1 MMIQVRRGSAVNFIL
16 HMNTAIITVISVLYM
31 YQMVYIGIVFIGE
44 LVQKYRRKK
53 HAGEPVKQHR
63 FAALISA
70 RNESN
75 VIGQLLDTINSQNYP
90 SELLDAI
97 VIADNCTDDTAQVA
111 RDHGAIVYERF
122 NTEEVGKG
130 YALNYAFQH
139 IAEDM
144 GDSYYDAYVIIDADN
159 LLDENYFAEMNR
171 TFSKGHRIMTSYR
184 NSKNFG
190 TNWISAGYSLWFMR
204 EAKFLNNAR
213 MMLGTSCAVSGT
225 GFLVASEVIRER
237 GGWNYHLL
245 TEDIEFTVDTVIRGE
260 NIGYC
265 SGAMLY
271 DEQPTTFEQSWTQR
285 MRWAKGFYQIVSKYG
300 SRLSGGIF
308 TKHRIKK
315 FASYDLTMTV
325 MPAMLVTIA
334 ILVCDLVILL
344 MAAFGSTYMPHL
356 LQSMLES
363 LLFWIAGYYS
373 SLFFMGAVT
382 MITEHKKIRNCPLWK
397 RVLYTFTFP
406 LFQLTY
412 LPIAVAALFRKVE
425 WKPIRHEVAKSLDEV
440 R

>member
-1 MMIQVRRGSAVNFIL
+1 MKTEKKL
-16 HMNTAIITVISVLYM
+16 LNTVLTA
-31 YQMVYIGIVFIGE
+31 
-44 LVQKYRRKK
+44 L
-53 HAGEPVKQHR
+53 

-245 TEDIEFTVDTVIRGE
+245 TED
-260 NIGYC
+260 
-265 SGAMLY
+265 
-271 DEQPTTFEQSWTQR
+271 
-285 MRWAKGFYQIVSKYG
+285 
-300 SRLSGGIF
+300 
-308 TKHRIKK
+308 
-315 FASYDLTMTV
+315 
-325 MPAMLVTIA
+325 
-334 ILVCDLVILL
+334 
-344 MAAFGSTYMPHL
+344 
-356 LQSMLES
+356 
-363 LLFWIAGYYS
+363 
-373 SLFFMGAVT
+373 FF
-382 MITEHKKIRNCPLWK
+382 
-397 RVLYTFTFP
+397 F
-406 LFQLTY
+406 
-412 LPIAVAALFRKVE
+412 
-425 WKPIRHEVAKSLDEV
+425 
-440 R
+440 

>member
-1 MMIQVRRGSAVNFIL
+1 MNFII
-16 HMNTAIITVISVLYM
+16 HMNTVIITIVSALYV
-31 YQMVYIGIVFIGE
+31 YQMFYIGVVFIGE
-44 LVQKYRRKK
+44 FVQKRRKK
-53 HAGEPVKQHR
+53 KHEEPPVALHR
-63 FAALISA
+63 YAAIISA
-70 RNESN
+70 RNESK
-75 VIGQLLDTINSQNYP
+75 VIGQLLDTVNSQNYP

-122 NTEEVGKG
+122 NKEEVGKG

-139 IAEDM
+139 IAQDM

-159 LLDENYFAEMNR
+159 LLDENYFAEMNK
-171 TFSKGHRIMTSYR
+171 TFCKGYRIMTSYR

-190 TNWISAGYSLWFMR
+190 SNWISAGYSLWFMR

-225 GFLVASEVIRER
+225 GFLVASEIIRER

-285 MRWAKGFYQIVSKYG
+285 LRWAKGFYQIVVGYG
-300 SRLSGGIF
+300 GKLSGGII
-308 TKHRIKK
+308 TKRRIKK

-325 MPAMLVTIA
+325 MPAMLVTIG
-334 ILVCDLVILL
+334 ILVCDLVMLL
-344 MAAFGSTYMPHL
+344 MAVFGSTYMPHL
-356 LQSMLES
+356 LQNMLSS
-363 LLFWIAGYYS
+363 LAFWLTGYYS

-382 MITEHKKIRNCPLWK
+382 MITERKKIRNCPFWK

-412 LPIAVAALFRKVE
+412 MPIAVAALFQRVE
-425 WKPIRHEVAKSLDEV
+425 WKPIRHEVAKSLDEI